1 MGGEKK
7 AFFCITMH
15 IHGVSYFSSDSGL
28 AKSARFAME
37 RFEAMG
43 HRISVTNMTTGDVR
57 SSRNGDWGPLNRNAR
72 RGQNAVNFLHAN
84 PGEFSTSVAINAPK
98 VLKRKHSF
106 IVCMP
111 YCELPRVPLMWV
123 RRLNAL
129 DAVLAPTAFIGK
141 ALRDSGVTVP
151 IIDMP
156 VGIDLPPAGVQP
168 DRERFRIPEGRFV
181 FMCGMDLSSGTRR
194 KNPEAPVEGFLKAFG
209 PEDTNVH
216 LVVKVNNPELTEET
230 RRKWAQLQENV
241 AGYQNIQL
249 LREAIP
255 EEELNTFF
263 ASCDVCISLHRAEG
277 LGLVPLEMMALGKP
291 VITTDWSGNM
301 DYCTEENAML
311 VPHVQIPVDD
321 NHPVYVETLR
331 DFPDVTWADPDID
344 AAAECMKTL
353 MRDPSRAVALGLEGR
368 RTVEARRQADWSGAM
383 AELARLH
390 TSWQGTTDA
399 QRRERESWQQ
409 EQPTRV
415 ELMKRAYYEA
425 KVKLR
430 GRLAGR

>member
-1 MGGEKK
+1 
-7 AFFCITMH
+7 MH
-15 IHGVSYFSSDSGL
+15 IHGISYFSSDSGL

-37 RFEAMG
+37 RFDAVG
-43 HRISVTNMTTGDVR
+43 HQISVTNLTTGDAR
-57 SSRNGDWGPLNRNAR
+57 SSRNGGWAPLKRTATHDC
-72 RGQNAVNFLHAN
+72 NAVDFLHVN
-84 PGEFSTSVAINAPK
+84 PGEFSTSVAMDAPK

-106 IVCMP
+106 MVCMP
-111 YCELPRVPLMWV
+111 YCELPRVPLRWV
-123 RRLNAL
+123 QRLNAL
-129 DAVLAPTAFIGK
+129 DAVLAPTAFIGA

-151 IIDMP
+151 IIDLP
-156 VGIDLPPAGVQP
+156 VGIDLPPTDVRP
-168 DRERFRIPEGRFV
+168 DRGRFGIPEGRFV
-181 FMCGMDLSSGTRR
+181 FMCGMDLSSGAQR

-230 RRKWAQLQENV
+230 RRKWTQLQEKV

-249 LREAIP
+249 LSESIP
-255 EEELNTFF
+255 EEGLNTFF

-301 DYCTEENAML
+301 DYCTPENAML

-321 NHPVYVETLR
+321 NHPVYVETRR
-331 DFPDVTWADPDID
+331 DFPEVTWADPDID

-353 MRDPSRAVALGLEGR
+353 ARDSSRAVALGLEGR

-390 TSWQGTTDA
+390 ASWRGTTDA
-399 QRRERESWQQ
+399 QRRERVSWQQ
-409 EQPTRV
+409 PKPTRV
-415 ELMKRAYYEA
+415 ELLKRAYYEA

-430 GRLAGR
+430 SRLAGR